1 MSCLEFWNSL
11 KLFYFSAF
19 VLLNTARFVS
29 LSFFFKYKWIKSWKV
44 SMTLEVMPVE
54 ASVGIYQQNA

>member
-29 LSFFFKYKWIKSWKV
+29 LNLFFKYKWIKSWKV
-44 SMTLEVMPVE
+44 SMALEVMPVE
-54 ASVGIYQQNA
+54 ASVAIYQQNA